1 MPHRPPTPF
10 SSTNQPSPAAKSA
23 GQAVAAEI
31 RERIAARRHEIIDKQ
46 FERAL
51 ALDHPQG
58 HQAAKDLL
66 DRIMPPETKIS
77 VEKTNPDEM
86 TDEELAAIAAGRSR
100 ATAGEA

>member
-66 DRIMPPETKIS
+66 DRIMPPETRTDLTS
-77 VEKTNPDEM
+77 GGERMATVTVVSGVERDG
-86 TDEELAAIAAGRSR
+86 D
-100 ATAGEA
+100 